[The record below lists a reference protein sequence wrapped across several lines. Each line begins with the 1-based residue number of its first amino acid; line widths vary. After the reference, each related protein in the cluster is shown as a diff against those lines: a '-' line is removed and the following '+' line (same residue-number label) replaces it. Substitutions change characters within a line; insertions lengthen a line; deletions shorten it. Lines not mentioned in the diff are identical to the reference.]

1 VINWLEMLQSKGVEL
16 IVCTTCLEYFG
27 LKEQVRIGRMAG
39 MPDILAAMQTADK
52 VVAL

>member
-1 VINWLEMLQSKGVEL
+1 MLQSKGVEL

-27 LKEQVRIGRMAG
+27 LKDQMRVGRMAG
-39 MPDILAAMQTADK
+39 MPDLAAMQTADK